1 MRLLVSLATL
11 FAVLTAAV
19 LAAFLAA
26 VIYSAALPGGKL
38 RLGKRVS
45 VKSLLPSSFFLGL
58 KLALNFS
65 STTIY
70 TSLKSR
76 KFDLSIGGLIL
87 ISLLTF

>member
-19 LAAFLAA
+19 LAAFLAT

-45 VKSLLPSSFFLGL
+45 VKSLLP
-58 KLALNFS
+58 
-65 STTIY
+65 
-70 TSLKSR
+70 
-76 KFDLSIGGLIL
+76 
-87 ISLLTF
+87 